1 MNGGAEHIIAVDLY
15 SIFSRRPTLSQAKDL
30 KLIRSYWNLGP
41 MLVFDKSQIA
51 RNIRLGYLDTMK
63 QFDVYEG
70 IAYTFIKGSFLHI
83 ASRNTPYMTAL
94 NKACGLKFSPKP
106 SQREALTLARI
117 QGYLSKRY
125 RITHSLRYA
134 DFLRSCAER
143 AGEIFELS
151 PEKVYSAERFR
162 IRISEA
168 SNGVSLPEEIKTD
181 IHEIQ
186 LTLENDTNK
195 RISIIAEGHLD
206 LIRKLDDALKVEN
219 EKELLLLRVATLE
232 SEIKKIKKKIEQIA

>member
-1 MNGGAEHIIAVDLY
+1 MADGGYWDNIPVGLALRGGAEHIIAVDLD

-125 RITHSLRYA
+125 RITHSRVVQIFFVPARNGLEK
-134 DFLRSCAER
+134 FLN
-143 AGEIFELS
+143 FLQ
-151 PEKVYSAERFR
+151 K
-162 IRISEA
+162 
-168 SNGVSLPEEIKTD
+168 NGLFGRTLP
-181 IHEIQ
+181 HP
-186 LTLENDTNK
+186 NK
-195 RISIIAEGHLD
+195 RGVKRSFSAGRNKNREGD
-206 LIRKLDDALKVEN
+206 IRYRN
-219 EKELLLLRVATLE
+219 TFGRTLF
-232 SEIKKIKKKIEQIA
+232 